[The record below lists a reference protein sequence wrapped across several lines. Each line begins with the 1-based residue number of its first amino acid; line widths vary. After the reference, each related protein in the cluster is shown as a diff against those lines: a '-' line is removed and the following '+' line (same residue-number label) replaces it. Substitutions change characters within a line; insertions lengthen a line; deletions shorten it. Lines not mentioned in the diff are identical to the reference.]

1 MCEFFQ
7 SIQGNKKIRNLILRY
22 IETCLCPIHFPQ
34 PLHTDKQTFIRI
46 YKKKIHCVFLFI
58 FIIFLILNFSRG
70 EEYKQHVKCI
80 TEKEKYGGKNYQP
93 KPSSNK
99 GEIKQE
105 KWIEVSVDFV
115 FVKRIVLCA
124 FYIFKVNNSCYII
137 KVFIIMVFLNK

>member
-1 MCEFFQ
+1 MKCGNFFNQ
-7 SIQGNKKIRNLILRY
+7 CRIIKNPKSESQ
-22 IETCLCPIHFPQ
+22 IHWDLLLFYSL
-34 PLHTDKQTFIRI
+34 PLAIACRQTTFFRI

-58 FIIFLILNFSRG
+58 FINFFILIFFRG
-70 EEYKQHVKCI
+70 EEYKLHVKCI

-115 FVKRIVLCA
+115 FVKIIMLCA
-124 FYIFKVNNSCYII
+124 FYNF
-137 KVFIIMVFLNK
+137 